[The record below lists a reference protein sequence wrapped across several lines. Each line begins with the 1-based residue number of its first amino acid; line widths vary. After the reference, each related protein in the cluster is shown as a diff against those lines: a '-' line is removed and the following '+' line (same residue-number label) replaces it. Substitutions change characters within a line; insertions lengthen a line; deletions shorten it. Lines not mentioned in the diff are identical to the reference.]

1 MKLKKILKIG
11 MLVINT
17 LIIMYLPMLNAS
29 DINTLGFT
37 LISGAIF
44 IYFLVELVKYMK
56 NKRELLANSLF
67 ILGSF
72 VLPVVLFLL
81 VFQFGY

>member
-17 LIIMYLPMLNAS
+17 LIIMYLPMLKAS
-29 DINTLGFT
+29 GINTLGFT

-44 IYFLVELVKYMK
+44 IYFLMELVKNVK

-72 VLPVVLFLL
+72 VLPVILFLL

>member
-29 DINTLGFT
+29 GINTLGFT

-44 IYFLVELVKYMK
+44 IYFLMELVKNVK

-81 VFQFGY
+81 VFQFGD

>member
-1 MKLKKILKIG
+1 MKLKKIVKIG

-29 DINTLGFT
+29 GINTLGFT

-72 VLPVVLFLL
+72 VLPVILFLL

>member
-1 MKLKKILKIG
+1 MILIKILKIG

-29 DINTLGFT
+29 GINTLGFT

-72 VLPVVLFLL
+72 VLPVILFLL

>member
-29 DINTLGFT
+29 GINTLGFT

-44 IYFLVELVKYMK
+44 IYFL
-56 NKRELLANSLF
+56 
-67 ILGSF
+67 I
-72 VLPVVLFLL
+72 
-81 VFQFGY
+81 

>member
-17 LIIMYLPMLNAS
+17 LIIMYLPMLNVS
-29 DINTLGFT
+29 GINTLGFT

-44 IYFLVELVKYMK
+44 IYFLMELVKNVK

-72 VLPVVLFLL
+72 VLPVILFLL

>member
-1 MKLKKILKIG
+1 M
-11 MLVINT
+11 
-17 LIIMYLPMLNAS
+17 
-29 DINTLGFT
+29 GFT

-44 IYFLVELVKYMK
+44 IYFLMELVKNVK

>member
-29 DINTLGFT
+29 GINTLGFT

-44 IYFLVELVKYMK
+44 IYFLMELVKNVK

-67 ILGSF
+67 ILSSF

>member
-11 MLVINT
+11 MLMINT

-29 DINTLGFT
+29 GINTLGFT

-72 VLPVVLFLL
+72 VLPVILFLL